1 MAQHPIEIILL
12 QQWASM
18 MNVPIWIADATG
30 DLVYFNE
37 PTAELIGVSF
47 EEAGEMPAADLSER
61 FVLRDLDGS
70 PLPELDRPLVI
81 ALQKQEP
88 AQRLIRM
95 RSDDGTW
102 KVLADTAIPIVGEGN
117 RHLGAMVLL
126 WATDENHT

>member
-18 MNVPIWIADATG
+18 MSVPIWITDAAG
-30 DLVYFNE
+30 DLIYFNE
-37 PTAELIGVSF
+37 PTAALIGLSF
-47 EEAGEMPAADLSER
+47 EEAGDLPAADLSER
-61 FVLRDLDGS
+61 FVIRDLDGS
-70 PLPELDRPLVI
+70 PLPEYERPLVI
-81 ALQKQEP
+81 ALEKQTP

-102 KVLADTAIPIVGEGN
+102 KVVADTAIPVVGEGN

-126 WATDENHT
+126 WATDEDHP